1 MGASSAKRVYS
12 THDSTVEYSDRARE
26 KGNARHRRVGQDVGG
41 EVRESD
47 AVSKQTNTIC
57 GSQAEEECCQHW
69 RGDGARQQARGRCC
83 CISFALRERAS
94 ASSRDE
100 ERAQCA
106 CARRVSGAA
115 DRDQPC
121 GLAVMDGW
129 RPGAFRILGFWAAA
143 DEPQTGGARRG
154 SLGEVHRFFR
164 KPDTSERI
172 WAEGVTAPRVILYFF
187 WNAVSSPPR
196 AVNKL

>member
-1 MGASSAKRVYS
+1 MA
-12 THDSTVEYSDRARE
+12 D
-26 KGNARHRRVGQDVGG
+26 
-41 EVRESD
+41 
-47 AVSKQTNTIC
+47 TIC
-57 GSQAEEECCQHW
+57 GSKAEEQCCQHW
-69 RGDGARQQARGRCC
+69 RRDGARQQARGRCC

-143 DEPQTGGARRG
+143 DEPQTGGACRG
-154 SLGEVHRFFR
+154 SLGGPWIF
-164 KPDTSERI
+164 PYGTDTNERI
-172 WAEGVTAPRVILYFF
+172 WAEGVTAPRVILLFLERSF
-187 WNAVSSPPR
+187 EPPAQLMLAQPER
-196 AVNKL
+196 GGR